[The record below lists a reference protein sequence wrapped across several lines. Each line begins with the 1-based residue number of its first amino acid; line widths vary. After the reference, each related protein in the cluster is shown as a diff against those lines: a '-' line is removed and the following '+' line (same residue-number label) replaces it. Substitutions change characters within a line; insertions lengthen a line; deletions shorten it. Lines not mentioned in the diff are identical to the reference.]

1 MRKRIIIIIV
11 SAIIITVF
19 TMIIVLSFGESDS
32 YNIDKYLIDNGY
44 ELIDKD
50 TNEYIKETQ
59 DIDSFYYL
67 KDSNMDTSYLAYY
80 FSIELKTFKEVK
92 MKYTKDTKTT
102 LIYTLS
108 NKLST
113 NIINYNYEI
122 SNDKTSYNLK
132 GSYNIDNDEFSC
144 DLINNTS
151 SNKDIYCNNALD
163 KIKSFIPKRDKVLR
177 NKYVQNMV
185 NTKQNEV
192 IVGDEDE

>member
-1 MRKRIIIIIV
+1 MKKRIIIIIV
-11 SAIIITVF
+11 SAILITVI

-32 YNIDKYLIDNGY
+32 YNIDKYLVDNGY
-44 ELIDKD
+44 KLIDKD

-59 DIDSFYYL
+59 DIDNFYYL
-67 KDSNMDTSYLAYY
+67 KDSDIDTSYLAYY

-108 NKLST
+108 NELST

-132 GSYNIDNDEFSC
+132 GTYDIDTNDFTC

-151 SNKDIYCNNALD
+151 SNKDLYCNNALD
-163 KIKSFIPKRDKVLR
+163 KINEFIPKRDKLLT
-177 NKYVQNMV
+177 NKYIINMI

-192 IVGDEDE
+192 VVDEGDD

>member
-1 MRKRIIIIIV
+1 MKVGFIMRKRIIIIIV

-32 YNIDKYLIDNGY
+32 YNIDKYLVDNGY

-59 DIDSFYYL
+59 DIDSL

-102 LIYTLS
+102 LIY
-108 NKLST
+108 
-113 NIINYNYEI
+113 NIYIFFHTRIIY
-122 SNDKTSYNLK
+122 
-132 GSYNIDNDEFSC
+132 SC
-144 DLINNTS
+144 IHHHLLYLMLN
-151 SNKDIYCNNALD
+151 
-163 KIKSFIPKRDKVLR
+163 
-177 NKYVQNMV
+177 
-185 NTKQNEV
+185 
-192 IVGDEDE
+192 